1 MSSPRC
7 LVSAYVMD
15 TGTGTRLPA
24 RLAGSLV
31 LAFAAAGNW
40 NSLRYYLYVFCN
52 CGEQRVPTFKS
63 QMMRGKNSPSRRRV
77 LEFCFE
83 IESFR
88 S

>member
-1 MSSPRC
+1 MPRT
-7 LVSAYVMD
+7 LFVSMAC
-15 TGTGTRLPA
+15 RLLLP
-24 RLAGSLV
+24 RL
-31 LAFAAAGNW
+31 GNW